1 MQRIIGLD
9 LGSKTIGIA
18 KSDLLHSLASAHK
31 TIIFQENDYKQ
42 GLHLLLEEL
51 EKFEVESIV
60 LGLPK
65 HMSGDVGIRGNIS
78 IEFKESLE
86 NSGYKVI
93 LWDERLSTKAATQAL
108 IMQNVS
114 RKKRKDVIDQVA
126 AVFIL
131 QGYLDS
137 NHS

>member
-18 KSDLLHSLASAHK
+18 KSDLLQLIASAHK
-31 TIIFQENDYKQ
+31 TVVFQNNDYQ
-42 GLHLLLEEL
+42 MALHLLLDEL
-51 EKFEVESIV
+51 EQFDIEVIV

-65 HMSGDVGIRGNIS
+65 HMSGDVGIRGEIS
-78 IEFKESLE
+78 IDFKAKLE
-86 NSGYKVI
+86 EAGYKVV

-108 IMQNVS
+108 ISGNVS

-126 AVFIL
+126 AVIIL

-137 NHS
+137 KN

>member
-1 MQRIIGLD
+1 MQRVIGLD

-18 KSDLLHSLASAHK
+18 KSDLLQLIASAHK
-31 TIIFQENDYKQ
+31 TIVFQNNDYQ
-42 GLHLLLEEL
+42 MALHLLLDEIEQ
-51 EKFEVESIV
+51 FDIEVIV

-65 HMSGDVGIRGNIS
+65 HMSGDVGIRGEIS
-78 IEFKESLE
+78 IDFKAKLE
-86 NSGYKVI
+86 EAGYKVV

-108 IMQNVS
+108 ISGNVS

-126 AVFIL
+126 AVIIL

-137 NHS
+137 KN